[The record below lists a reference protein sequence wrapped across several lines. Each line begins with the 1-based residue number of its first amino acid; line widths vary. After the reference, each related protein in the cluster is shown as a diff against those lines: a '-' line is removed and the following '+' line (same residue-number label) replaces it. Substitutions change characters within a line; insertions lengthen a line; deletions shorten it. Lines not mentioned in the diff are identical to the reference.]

1 MFSTCSTGGD
11 EPVGAQIPSMFLNFI
26 ASDIDW
32 KYNTEPEKSACL
44 SSEGQR
50 CYWPRGKVLGGT
62 SVLNGMMYIRG
73 NREDY
78 DDWAALGNPGWS
90 YKDVLP
96 FFKKSENNLQIDEVG
111 KELHA
116 TGGLMP
122 VSKFPYNPPLS
133 YAILKAGEE
142 LGKMFANLINV
153 IEFNINNA
161 YKSFVSVLIRFKGS
175 TDLNLNQ
182 I

>member
-1 MFSTCSTGGD
+1 MWPTPDKNHCYANMYGPNILLSFLGGD

-26 ASDIDW
+26 GSDIDW
-32 KYNTEPEKSACL
+32 RYNTEPETSACL

-78 DDWAALGNPGWS
+78 EDWSAMGNPGWS
-90 YKDVLP
+90 YDEVLP
-96 FFKKSENNLQIDEVG
+96 FFKKSENNLEIDEVG
-111 KELHA
+111 ADLHA
-116 TGGLMP
+116 TGGPIP
-122 VSKFPYNPPLS
+122 VGKFPYNPPLS

-142 LGKMFANLINV
+142 LGKF
-153 IEFNINNA
+153 
-161 YKSFVSVLIRFKGS
+161 G
-175 TDLNLNQ
+175 
-182 I
+182 